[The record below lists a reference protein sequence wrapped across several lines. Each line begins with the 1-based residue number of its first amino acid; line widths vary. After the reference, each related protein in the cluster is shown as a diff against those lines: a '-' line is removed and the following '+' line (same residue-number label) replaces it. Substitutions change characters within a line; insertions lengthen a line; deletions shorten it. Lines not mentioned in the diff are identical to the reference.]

1 MDIKFDEGIK
11 SNKDDYNNWL
21 RWQQYRNALLKT
33 LDSETDI
40 RLKRTNSRTFGKI
53 LDKSWDNNR
62 QTFIYRL

>member
-1 MDIKFDEGIK
+1 LDIKFDEGIK